1 MKTVVMT
8 LISFLTLPV
17 MAAPVSKLTCT
28 TIQEDAI
35 VTIEFAH
42 AFEPQNPWIGRYS
55 FEGSLDVRPKRSRQT
70 YQTDITL
77 SPMSGTIGDINLR
90 GDGHQEW
97 VYLQLYP
104 QIVNGIATGQYTGQ
118 LLINDL
124 AKRAY
129 LDYRSIGDEPGLKCK

>member
-1 MKTVVMT
+1 MKAVLMG
-8 LISFLTLPV
+8 LISLLTLPA
-17 MAAPVSKLTCT
+17 MATVSKLTCT
-28 TIQEDAI
+28 TIQQDA
-35 VTIEFAH
+35 VVAIEFAH
-42 AFEPQNPWIGRYS
+42 AFDPQNPWIGRYS
-55 FEGSLDVRPKRSRQT
+55 FDGKIDVRPKWSHQT

-77 SPMSGTIGDINLR
+77 SPLSGTIGDIQLR

-104 QIVNGIATGQYTGQ
+104 QMLNGATTGQYTGQ

-129 LDYRSIGDEPGLKCK
+129 LDYRSIGNEPGLKCK